1 MVLGM
6 PILGNPQ
13 VCKHGYINTMLK
25 SGKRRAA
32 LSLGYITTVPH
43 SNPIKSPYIPILLR
57 RNTILSL
64 MSSLKIPEQ
73 SQTNRSKS
81 H

>member
-1 MVLGM
+1 MWLSYAKLSQGV
-6 PILGNPQ
+6 
-13 VCKHGYINTMLK
+13 VGYIILC
-25 SGKRRAA
+25 
-32 LSLGYITTVPH
+32 YITIVPH
-43 SNPIKSPYIPILLR
+43 SNPIKSPYIPILIR

-73 SQTNRSKS
+73 SRKNRIKS